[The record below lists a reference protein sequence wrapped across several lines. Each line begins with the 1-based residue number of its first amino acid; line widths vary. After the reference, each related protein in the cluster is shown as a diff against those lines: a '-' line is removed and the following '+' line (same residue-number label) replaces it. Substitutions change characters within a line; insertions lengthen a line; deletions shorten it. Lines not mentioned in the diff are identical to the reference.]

1 MSPPAGEPG
10 RAPGAPAWRPA
21 DGADTERVLRRLELT
36 VLRRLDGLLQ
46 GEHLGLLPGPGTEP
60 AAARPYRPG
69 EDDVRR
75 MDWGVTART
84 AEPHV
89 RDQVADRELETWAL
103 VDGSASMDFGTARA
117 EKRDLAV
124 GAVAALGFL
133 AAGGGNRLGAHLLG
147 AGGARL
153 LPARSGRPALL
164 GLVRTLLTAPR
175 AEPGAAVP
183 PLAAG
188 IDALDRRHRRR
199 GLRVVVSDFLDEDRG
214 WEAPLR
220 RLAARHQVLA
230 VEVVDPRELELPDVG
245 LLAVVDPET
254 GRRREV
260 WTGRR
265 ALRTRYA
272 AAAAEHRI
280 AVRTALRRA
289 GAGHLVLRT
298 DRDWVRDVARFATDQ
313 RRRGRTRHHIP
324 RKAS

>member
-1 MSPPAGEPG
+1 M
-10 RAPGAPAWRPA
+10 
-21 DGADTERVLRRLELT
+21 RRLELT
-36 VLRRLDGLLQ
+36 VVRRLDGLLQ

-60 AAARPYRPG
+60 AAVRPYRPG

-84 AEPHV
+84 TEPHV
-89 RDQVADRELETWAL
+89 RDLVADRELETWAL
-103 VDGSASMDFGTARA
+103 VDLTASMDFGTARA

-124 GAVAALGFL
+124 AAVAAVGFL

-147 AGGARL
+147 PGGPRR
-153 LPARSGRPALL
+153 LPARPGRPALL

-183 PLAAG
+183 SLAAA
-188 IDALDRRHRRR
+188 IDELDRRQRRR
-199 GLRVVVSDFLDEDRG
+199 GLRVVVSDFLDCDPAGGELD
-214 WEAPLR
+214 WEVPLR

-265 ALRTRYA
+265 GLRTRYA
-272 AAAAEHRI
+272 EAAAEHRV

-289 GAGHLVLRT
+289 GAAHVVLRT
-298 DRDWVRDVARFATDQ
+298 DRDWVRDLARFAVDQ
-313 RRRGRTRHHIP
+313 RRRVRARHNP
-324 RKAS
+324 VRRAS